1 MDARD
6 SAASPPDTGTGG
18 PPSPGRPGIRWPA
31 VLAGAGVGLVVLI
44 VVATTRAVL
53 DRRVSDFDESGWTLP
68 LFVILVAGY
77 FAAGW
82 VGQRRAAVLG
92 TPDAPFTHGTLAG
105 IGAFVAWI
113 PLRILIWLVRDERRG
128 LVSGDD
134 AALRPG
140 QVFGGLVI
148 AAGVGLLGGFLASR
162 AGRARRSA
170 DPEAPAGSGPVVE
183 A

>member
-1 MDARD
+1 MDAGHT
-6 SAASPPDTGTGG
+6 AASEPGTGPG
-18 PPSPGRPGIRWPA
+18 GTPAPSRAGIAWPA

-53 DRRVSDFDESGWTLP
+53 DRRVTDFDESGWTLP
-68 LFVILVAGY
+68 LFVLLVAGY

-82 VGQRRAAVLG
+82 VAQRRAAALG
-92 TPDAPFTHGTLAG
+92 IPDAPFTHGTLAG

-128 LVSGDD
+128 LVGGDA

-148 AAGVGLLGGFLASR
+148 AAGIGLLGGYLASR
-162 AGRARRSA
+162 SARRDRSD
-170 DPEAPAGSGPVVE
+170 DPDPSTGSGAGVE